1 MENKSGLFTRWY
13 KELASFNFTVVHKKG
28 KENSNADALR
38 RSSHMAKAL
47 PLAED
52 KYAEFY
58 KIDEPVIQF
67 EDGVWQIY
75 LPESMVIEV
84 WSLCHQ
90 SDLGGRR
97 GLEWTLNKF
106 LKGFFLL
113 SARQKI
119 CFLNGG
125 CDTCLTCALMFVP
138 ESMCHC

>member
-1 MENKSGLFTRWY
+1 MFTRWY

-67 EDGVWQIY
+67 EDGVNETQHIQH
-75 LPESMVIEV
+75 SMAEIAAEQVKIEV
-84 WSLCHQ
+84 WTEVISWV
-90 SDLGGRR
+90 
-97 GLEWTLNKF
+97 E
-106 LKGFFLL
+106 
-113 SARQKI
+113 
-119 CFLNGG
+119 
-125 CDTCLTCALMFVP
+125 
-138 ESMCHC
+138 